1 MSNASDRDDA
11 ADSGGFDDYD
21 ISEATVVEEFAGGII
36 AQYGHAVVQVAQH
49 LGRFGDSLGGLAIDV
64 GSHGDPG
71 KYAAAL
77 TTAHSH
83 GMNAA
88 RYLRE
93 ALEHVGAANELI
105 GKAARKAR
113 ALVPSP
119 APR

>member
-1 MSNASDRDDA
+1 MKDAHDSDDA
-11 ADSGGFDDYD
+11 ADSGGFDEFDVTD
-21 ISEATVVEEFAGGII
+21 ATVVEDVTGGVI
-36 AQYGHAVVQVAQH
+36 AQYGRAVVQVAQH

-64 GSHGDPG
+64 GAHGDPRQ
-71 KYAAAL
+71 YAASL
-77 TTAHSH
+77 TTAHAH

-113 ALVPSP
+113 SLVPP